1 MQFSYCS
8 QASALWDPSGVFEG
22 FDERDLLLRRAS
34 AGQLTA
40 LELKAR
46 KAGKSDHWPHVAG
59 ATFLLLYVMNGNIRF
74 SMSDG
79 ALITLNP
86 REAVHLPFM
95 LGVKSAEWPQDLH
108 IVQIWAK
115 DPGSGLA
122 PLLQMSP
129 EVHQGAW
136 EEAIVR
142 NRAEL
147 FIRGDGPRAF
157 FTYRDLGSAKTTER
171 RIQTHDGDGAAA
183 DIDGGTGWHNHSMSQ
198 FFFILGGSAD
208 IDVENHGSFHMVP
221 GDAMTLGREM
231 RHNVLN
237 IKRGYNVIEVC
248 LPADY
253 TTVPQ
258 DPAVISGGE
267 G

>member
-1 MQFSYCS
+1 MQFSYSS
-8 QASALWDPSGVFEG
+8 QASAIWGPSAVFVG
-22 FDERDLLLRRAS
+22 FDERDLLLREAS

-46 KAGKSDHWPHVAG
+46 TGGKSDHWPQVAG
-59 ATFLLLYVMNGNIRF
+59 AAFLLLYVMNGNIKF
-74 SMSDG
+74 TMSDG
-79 ALITLNP
+79 RVVVLNP

-108 IVQIWAK
+108 VVQIWAQ
-115 DPGSGLA
+115 DPGSGLV
-122 PLLQMSP
+122 PLLQMTP
-129 EVHQGAW
+129 EVHQGDW

-157 FTYRDLGSAKTTER
+157 FTYRDLGSAKTTQR

-208 IDVENHGSFHMVP
+208 IDVESYGSFHMVP

-231 RHNVLN
+231 SHNVLN

-258 DPAVISGGE
+258 DAPGGAKD
-267 G
+267 